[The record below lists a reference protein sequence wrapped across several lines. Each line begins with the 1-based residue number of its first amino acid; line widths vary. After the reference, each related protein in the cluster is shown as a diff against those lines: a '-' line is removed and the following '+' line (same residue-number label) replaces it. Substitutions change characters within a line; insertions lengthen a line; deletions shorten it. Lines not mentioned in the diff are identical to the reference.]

1 LGLAAGVWIQVAY
14 WRLAIRLVR
23 HPKRI
28 SIPTGALMTGLIGSM
43 GATLAHG
50 LVDQSYFLIDLA
62 YAFMLAAGLV
72 ALLESRSADGR

>member
-1 LGLAAGVWIQVAY
+1 
-14 WRLAIRLVR
+14 
-23 HPKRI
+23 
-28 SIPTGALMTGLIGSM
+28 MTGLIGSM

-72 ALLESRSADGR
+72 ALLASRSTDGSAAR